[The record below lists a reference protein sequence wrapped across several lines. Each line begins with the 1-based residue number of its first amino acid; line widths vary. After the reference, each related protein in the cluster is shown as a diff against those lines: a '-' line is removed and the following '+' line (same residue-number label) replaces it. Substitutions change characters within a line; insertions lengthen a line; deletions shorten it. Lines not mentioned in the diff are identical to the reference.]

1 MNSVSVRIVLL
12 ILFFSFLTAAPKTHA
27 VTFIQDAE
35 IIDAVNQV
43 VKPIIKVA
51 GLNHHETK
59 VHIILNDE
67 INAFVMDGKNIFVNT
82 GLLTFSDAPEV
93 LAGVI
98 AHECGHISKGHV
110 SARRAKIEE
119 LRKKSAF
126 LFLTG
131 IAASIATS
139 SNIGVGTIAMGHE
152 YLQQNYLGY
161 SRIQEAAADQ
171 AAVNY
176 MKKLNLPATGLLE
189 LLHSFKDHQR
199 SFYGNI
205 SAYKRTHPL
214 SSERIEFLR
223 QHGAG
228 NADNKSY
235 LNENIKAQFKLAIFK
250 LRAFI
255 LPAEQTLSA
264 VKGDDPAA
272 LYAQAIAYYKKF
284 QLPKSFSI
292 LDALIANYPAN
303 PFFLE
308 TKGQFLV
315 ESGKVSEGVEYYKK
329 AVLLQKGQFPL
340 LQAGLANAYLLS
352 PKSGSKEW
360 REAVNMLEK
369 LALQDANNHWIFRQL
384 GLGYGKLGEKT
395 NSYLALALEQYLLE
409 EKDNAKKFLRSA
421 ELYSKQ
427 ENINNALT
435 KQRIVDLQELLN

>member
-1 MNSVSVRIVLL
+1 
-12 ILFFSFLTAAPKTHA
+12 
-27 VTFIQDAE
+27 
-35 IIDAVNQV
+35 

-51 GLNHHETK
+51 GLNHHEMK
-59 VHIILNDE
+59 VHLMLNDE
-67 INAFVMDGKNIFVNT
+67 INAFVVDGKNIFVNT
-82 GLLTFSDAPEV
+82 GLLTFSYSPEV

-98 AHECGHISKGHV
+98 AHECGHIARGHV

-119 LRKKSAF
+119 LSRKSAF

-139 SNIGVGTIAMGHE
+139 SSVGVGAIAMGHE
-152 YLQQNYLGY
+152 YLQQDYLGY

-171 AAVNY
+171 AAVAY

-223 QHGAG
+223 KHEDKHL
-228 NADNKSY
+228 NEKSY
-235 LNENIKAQFKLAIFK
+235 LNENIKDKFKLAVFK

-255 LPAEQTLSA
+255 LPAEQTLSK
-264 VKGDDPAA
+264 VKGDDKYA
-272 LYAQAIAYYKKF
+272 LYAQAIAHYKKF
-284 QLPKSFSI
+284 QLAQSLSI
-292 LDALIANYPAN
+292 LDKLIANYPVN

-308 TKGQFLV
+308 TKGQFLM
-315 ESGKVSEGVEYYKK
+315 ESGKVNDAVDYYKK
-329 AVLLQKGQFPL
+329 AVSLDKGHHPL

-352 PKSGSKEW
+352 PKSSNKEW
-360 REAVNMLEK
+360 REAVNILEN
-369 LALQDANNHWIFRQL
+369 LALKEPNNNWIFRQL
-384 GLGYGKLGEKT
+384 GIAYGKLNEKT

-409 EKDNAKKFLRSA
+409 EKDNAAKFLRSA
-421 ELYSKQ
+421 ELSNKQ

-435 KQRIVDLQELLN
+435 KQRIIDLRELLN